1 MGFEKLLIAHCS
13 PTLASLKIANLF
25 SYSFETEKELI
36 NSVGYWNSQM
46 DKTGICL
53 HILRKRN
60 RKALIYVCRCAKL
73 ERCLKDKQV
82 TKFLSTYGYTDMD
95 IDSVLAHLK
104 ERLSINEEFPHE
116 IGVFL
121 GYPLEDV
128 MGFIHHNGKNFQLS
142 GMWKVY
148 GNKEDAEEKF
158 GKYKKCTDIYLR
170 LWNSGRSVQQLTV
183 AA

>member
-1 MGFEKLLIAHCS
+1 
-13 PTLASLKIANLF
+13 
-25 SYSFETEKELI
+25 
-36 NSVGYWNSQM
+36 
-46 DKTGICL
+46 
-53 HILRKRN
+53 
-60 RKALIYVCRCAKL
+60 
-73 ERCLKDKQV
+73 
-82 TKFLSTYGYTDMD
+82 MD